1 MTWFGRLVFFVIPV
15 AGFAAAHVLVQAGNA
30 MEVPTVTAPTLTV
43 PSLPVPTVSVPSTPL
58 PTVSVPLPPSTT
70 TTAPP
75 VQLPPIVTSPPVTA
89 PAVTM
94 RPAPEPRPSQPTTT
108 TAVRAV
114 SQSPVG
120 GTAPAPA
127 PSPSSSDGE
136 QPVRGPSTTRSQT
149 KALEAGVHISPN
161 RISVRLA
168 FVLPK
173 DGRRF
178 LIVRGPAPSC
188 RIAGYIPFRGRKGAN
203 AVYFAGRVH
212 GRRLDPGIYL
222 ISLSSTRRFSPGA
235 ATEYVRVVSPRRSV
249 PLPDQAR
256 KPACTN
262 AAGLATDETGRS
274 ILAETLPNERT
285 SRPTAGVAGVAV
297 QGPTGDE
304 NDDGASGLLPDSG
317 VLGAATGD
325 ADEKPFLA
333 IAVVTIVAALLLS
346 MLALVTRFLRGTW
359 NP

>member
-1 MTWFGRLVFFVIPV
+1 MTWFGRLFFFVIAV
-15 AGFAAAHVLVQAGNA
+15 AGFAVAHVLVQAGNA

-43 PSLPVPTVSVPSTPL
+43 PTLTVPSLPAPTVSVPSTPL
-58 PTVSVPLPPSTT
+58 PTVPVPPPPS

-75 VQLPPIVTSPPVTA
+75 VQLPPIVTSPPVTS
-89 PAVTM
+89 PPVTTG
-94 RPAPEPRPSQPTTT
+94 PAPEPRPSQPTTT

-114 SQSPVG
+114 SQSPAG
-120 GTAPAPA
+120 GTAPA
-127 PSPSSSDGE
+127 PSPSSSGGE
-136 QPVRGPSTTRSQT
+136 QPVRGQSTTRSQT
-149 KALEAGVHISPN
+149 KALEAGVQRSPN

-168 FVLPK
+168 FVLPEA
-173 DGRRF
+173 GRRF

-188 RIAGYIPFRGRKGAN
+188 RIAGYIPLRARKGPN
-203 AVYFAGRVH
+203 TVYFAGRVH

-256 KPACTN
+256 KPACTT
-262 AAGLATDETGRS
+262 AGLAADQTGRS
-274 ILAETLPNERT
+274 ILAGTPTNEPT

-297 QGPTGDE
+297 QGPTGDA
-304 NDDGASGLLPDSG
+304 NDDGASGPVPG

-333 IAVVTIVAALLLS
+333 IAVVTIVAALLLT